1 MQETA
6 NDSQIKS
13 EKKMMSLLLLTLLV
27 SIAPLYA
34 DLNGDLALQNPD
46 LFEGDILGID
56 PTTDRNA
63 IPRDSQRWPSGRVPY
78 QIDPYTTYD
87 SKQKEMIKKAMAEY
101 EDKTCIRFVEKDEDE
116 KDFILIFAGRGCYS
130 KVGKTGGVQA
140 LSFGNGCFQHPT
152 LVHELGHALGFYH
165 EHTRSDRDDYIT
177 IHWSAIMNTAK
188 DQFYKLSPAENR
200 ILDTFDYDSIML
212 YGERTFSK
220 DGWTKTMTA
229 KEKGVKLL
237 DVYDK
242 KGLSESDIKRV
253 KKLYECS

>member
-1 MQETA
+1 MEL
-6 NDSQIKS
+6 I
-13 EKKMMSLLLLTLLV
+13 LLV
-27 SIAPLYA
+27 LTISVVPLFA
-34 DLNGDLALQNPD
+34 VHNEDLALQNPD

-56 PTTDRNA
+56 PHADRNA
-63 IPRDSQRWPSGRVPY
+63 IPRDAQRWPNGRVPY

-87 SKQKEMIKKAMAEY
+87 AKQKEMIKKAMDEY
-101 EDKTCIRFVEKDEDE
+101 EQKTCIRFVEKEEDE

-140 LSFGNGCFQHPT
+140 LSFGNGCFQLPT
-152 LVHELGHALGFYH
+152 LIHELGHAIGFYH

-177 IHWSAIMNTAK
+177 IHWSAIMNSAK
-188 DQFYKLSPAENR
+188 DQFYKLTPSENR
-200 ILDTFDYDSIML
+200 LLDTFDYNSIML

-242 KGLSESDIKRV
+242 KGLSDSDVKRI
-253 KKLYECS
+253 KKLYEC